1 MGIAVLGISHQS
13 VELPLLEQLSLTRDE
28 VMKSL
33 FLLRHKP
40 DIEEIVILSTC
51 NRTEFYMV
59 TSNTCAARHHAI
71 TQLKNLKGDYSES
84 VFERFYLKEQADAK
98 RHLLYVSCGLD
109 SLVVGENEIAGQIK
123 EAYRRAC
130 EVDTAGT
137 ILHKL
142 FHAAFKTSK
151 RIKTET
157 NINKGCCSI
166 GAAAVD
172 LADQFCAGMRGATVL
187 LIGAGEIG
195 QTTARILGKRRFG
208 RVMIANRTLE
218 KSAALAKEIGGVAIP
233 FHSMYEMFGNADVI
247 ISSTS
252 APGYLVTFSEMKEL
266 LPPQPARQLLVI
278 DIALPRD
285 FDPAISE
292 LPGVTVKN
300 IYDLKEIVDGNLK
313 RREQEISNVEQI
325 IAEELQKFTDWQA
338 SLKIN
343 AALASIRQY
352 FEELRREEL
361 EKCRYQYDDKQFAQ
375 IDKLTHTLA
384 GKYMHGLIAQVKAL
398 YEENRIDAANLDVI
412 ERLFKQQQIEE
423 GNE

>member
-1 MGIAVLGISHQS
+1 MGIAVFGISHQC
-13 VELPLLEQLSLTRDE
+13 VELPLLEQLSLTQDE

-40 DIEEIVILSTC
+40 EIEEIVILSTC
-51 NRTEFYMV
+51 NRTEFYLV
-59 TSNTCAARHHAI
+59 TSDARAAAHHVTA
-71 TQLKNLKGDYSES
+71 QLKNLKGDYPES
-84 VFERFYLKEQADAK
+84 VFERFYVKEQIEAK
-98 RHLLYVSCGLD
+98 RHLLRVSCGLD

-130 EVDTAGT
+130 EINTAGT
-137 ILHKL
+137 FLHKL

-157 NINKGCCSI
+157 DVNKGCCSI

-172 LADQFCAGMRGATVL
+172 MADQFCAGKRGATVL

-195 QTTARILGKRRFG
+195 QTTARILGKRQFG

-218 KSAALAKEIGGVAIP
+218 KSVALAKEIGGIAIP
-233 FHSMYEMFGNADVI
+233 FHNMYEMFGKADVI

-252 APGYLVTFSEMKEL
+252 APGYLVSLSEMKEL
-266 LPPQPARQLLVI
+266 LPPPARPLLVV

-300 IYDLKEIVDGNLK
+300 IYDLKEIVTVNLK
-313 RREQEISNVEQI
+313 RREQEIGNVEQI

-338 SLKIN
+338 SLKMN
-343 AALASIRQY
+343 AALASIRSY
-352 FEELRREEL
+352 FDELRREEL
-361 EKCRYQYDDKQFAQ
+361 EKCRYQFDEKTFAQ
-375 IDKLTHTLA
+375 VDKLTHALA
-384 GKYMHGLIAQVKAL
+384 GKYVHGLIAQVKAL
-398 YEENRIDAANLDVI
+398 HEDNRIDAANLDVI
-412 ERLFKQQQIEE
+412 ERLFKQQRIGE
-423 GNE
+423 GDE

>member
-1 MGIAVLGISHQS
+1 MGIAVFGISHQC
-13 VELPLLEQLSLTRDE
+13 VELPLLEQLSLTQDE

-40 DIEEIVILSTC
+40 EIEEIVILSTC
-51 NRTEFYMV
+51 NRTEFYLV
-59 TSNTCAARHHAI
+59 TPDARAAAHHVTA
-71 TQLKNLKGDYSES
+71 QLKNLKGDYPES
-84 VFERFYLKEQADAK
+84 VFERFYLKEQIEAK
-98 RHLLYVSCGLD
+98 RHLLRVSCGLD

-130 EVDTAGT
+130 EINTAGT

-142 FHAAFKTSK
+142 FHTAFKTSK

-157 NINKGCCSI
+157 DVNKGCCSI

-172 LADQFCAGMRGATVL
+172 MADQFCAGKRGATVL

-195 QTTARILGKRRFG
+195 QTTARILGKRQFG

-233 FHSMYEMFGNADVI
+233 FHNMYEMFGKADVI

-252 APGYLVTFSEMKEL
+252 APGYLVSLSEMKEL
-266 LPPQPARQLLVI
+266 LPPPPARPLLVV

-300 IYDLKEIVDGNLK
+300 IYDLKEIVDVNLK
-313 RREQEISNVEQI
+313 RREQEVGNVEQI

-343 AALASIRQY
+343 AALASIRSY
-352 FEELRREEL
+352 FDELRREEL
-361 EKCRYQYDDKQFAQ
+361 EKCRYQFDEKTFAQ
-375 IDKLTHTLA
+375 VDKLTHALA

-398 YEENRIDAANLDVI
+398 HEDNRIDAANLDVI
-412 ERLFKQQQIEE
+412 ERLFKQQRIGE
-423 GNE
+423 GDE

>member
-1 MGIAVLGISHQS
+1 MGIAVFGISHQC
-13 VELPLLEQLSLTRDE
+13 VELPLLEQLSLTKDE

-40 DIEEIVILSTC
+40 EIEEIVILSTC
-51 NRTEFYMV
+51 NRTEFYLV
-59 TSNTCAARHHAI
+59 TPDARAAANHAI
-71 TQLKNLKGDYSES
+71 SQLKNLKGDYPES
-84 VFERFYLKEQADAK
+84 VFERFYLKEQAEAK
-98 RHLLYVSCGLD
+98 RHLLHVSCGLD

-123 EAYRRAC
+123 EAYRRAS
-130 EVDTAGT
+130 ELETAGT

-142 FHAAFKTSK
+142 FHTAFKTSK

-172 LADQFCAGMRGATVL
+172 MADQFCAGMRGATVL

-218 KSAALAKEIGGVAIP
+218 KSAALAKEVGGIAIP
-233 FHSMYEMFGNADVI
+233 FHSMYEMIGKADVI

-252 APGYLVTFSEMKEL
+252 APGYLVTLSEMKEL
-266 LPPQPARQLLVI
+266 LPQPARPLLVI

-285 FDPAISE
+285 FDPAIGE

-300 IYDLKEIVDGNLK
+300 IYDLKDIVDVNLK
-313 RREQEISNVEQI
+313 RREQEVGNVEQI

-343 AALASIRQY
+343 AALASIRNY

-361 EKCRYQYDDKQFAQ
+361 EKCRYQFDDKAFAQ
-375 IDKLTHTLA
+375 VDKLTHTLA
-384 GKYMHGLIAQVKAL
+384 GKYMHGLIAQIKEL
-398 YEENRIDAANLDVI
+398 HEENRIDAANLDVI
-412 ERLFKQQQIEE
+412 EKLFS
-423 GNE
+423 